1 VGVDGAQVVDTLCS
15 CERTRSNGTGAF
27 ASCPDAGLAV
37 PFAMAPWWSDDE
49 APAEGVAA
57 L

>member
-1 VGVDGAQVVDTLCS
+1 VQVVDTLCS

-27 ASCPDAGLAV
+27 ALCPDAGLAL